1 MLVKLFHALNSQL
14 ICDFSWIIDLWFLFI
29 TFCRYNNRKKTL
41 WKFLNLIMLGLFFIR
56 LDGHFICCH
65 KYVLHPN
72 ILFFLCSLGCTLVF
86 FLASYDNYPSGNALK
101 DLHQIGES
109 SFSLLF
115 FLVHRHALVC
125 ACSYWVGIKLIRCY

>member
-1 MLVKLFHALNSQL
+1 MLAKPFHALNSQL
-14 ICDFSWIIDLWFLFI
+14 ICDFSWIIDLWFLFF
-29 TFCRYNNRKKTL
+29 TFCSYNNRKKTL
-41 WKFLNLIMLGLFFIR
+41 WKFLNLFMLGLFFIR

-72 ILFFLCSLGCTLVF
+72 VLFCLCSLGCTIVF

-109 SFSLLF
+109 SFSF
-115 FLVHRHALVC
+115 FFSCRHMH
-125 ACSYWVGIKLIRCY
+125 